1 MNLTC
6 YWIYHGLPVFSLLLS
21 QWFNGS
27 DHGQVVLVQ
36 AYALHS
42 GRIDVCFRFASPL
55 NKLMTGAW
63 GCGMGCSQLGDSF
76 GHQKWAFEH
85 QQNRFS
91 HWIVTQNR
99 FVQVAVF
106 MGKLMMFL
114 VGFMCW
120 IAKWRRTGGLKS
132 IDGIDSSSVA
142 YPIFPR
148 AISVAN
154 WVLAKVVDPV
164 VTWNASFPGRVQERV

>member
-1 MNLTC
+1 MV
-6 YWIYHGLPVFSLLLS
+6 YPFFRFS
-21 QWFNGS
+21 FPNGS
-27 DHGQVVLVQ
+27 MVQ
-36 AYALHS
+36 TMARWCLCRLMPCTVAASMFAFDLLHHWTS
-42 GRIDVCFRFASPL
+42 WWQELG
-55 NKLMTGAW
+55 